1 MPQLARL
8 ALALLVAAALPAA
21 ADEAPGRIVVVG
33 SAEVAAVPDV
43 ATITAGVETRGPT
56 AAEAMAANSE
66 AMTAVFAALDA
77 AGIERRDLQ
86 TRQLDLSSV
95 QSQPRDAGDEA
106 PRIVAYEAAN
116 MVTVRVR
123 DIDGLG
129 GVVDAL
135 AQAGANR
142 FYGIAFEVSDPREDL
157 DAAREQAVADARAR
171 AELYARAAGVTLGP
185 VLSISDEP
193 QGGMPM
199 MRADAAMAAAPPVA
213 AGTVSLSASVRIV
226 YAIE

>member
-135 AQAGANR
+135 TQAGANR